1 MRARTRAHAAKCDAA
16 RVLSVGVHVHFLPR
30 EQALHEHQ
38 QKSRDDERH
47 TVPELD
53 AVRLAV
59 HRSKLENSRG
69 LELRDG
75 SANRGILILDLDL
88 LYSI

>member
-1 MRARTRAHAAKCDAA
+1 MRARTRANAAKCDASM
-16 RVLSVGVHVHFLPR
+16 VLSVGVHVHFLPR

-59 HRSKLENSRG
+59 HRSKLE
-69 LELRDG
+69 LRDG
-75 SANRGILILDLDL
+75 SANRGILISDLDL
-88 LYSI
+88 LYLR